1 MMAPTEMMSESV
13 PTLARKGRKRK
24 VVTNCKHTEA
34 KHYAKG
40 MCNYC
45 YHVYGRKKYAT
56 KCIHKDALVY
66 ARDRCHKCY
75 NAMFVKNRKQL
86 ISEMVNTQLQGQ

>member
-13 PTLARKGRKRK
+13 PTVARRGRKTK
-24 VVTNCKHTEA
+24 VVTNCKHTAA

-56 KCIHKDALVY
+56 KCIHKEALVY

-75 NAMFVKNRKQL
+75 NAMFNKNRKSL
-86 ISEMVNTQLQGQ
+86 ISEINGQIPAT